1 MAGSVQVSGLH
12 VSYGANDVVRGIDL
26 ELLPGT
32 VTAIIGPSG
41 CGKSTVLRCL
51 NRLSDLTAGCQVDGS
66 ITLDGDDIFRMDP
79 VRLRRRVGMV
89 FQKPNPFPMSIR
101 ENVVY
106 GVRAQGGFKGSFM
119 PLVESSL
126 ASAALWDEVRD
137 RLQDSGTSLSLGQQQ
152 RLCIA
157 RALAVSPEV
166 MLMDEPAA
174 SLDPISTLALEQSI
188 MAMKGKYT
196 VAIVTHDMHEAQR
209 VADFTVFMYGGKIVE
224 QGETRHLFESPQR
237 SETREYLSGQIVTG
251 TRPEEPVPSVFA
263 PMS

>member
-1 MAGSVQVSGLH
+1 MAGTIQISNLH
-12 VSYGANDVVRGIDL
+12 ISYGANEVVRGIDL
-26 ELLPGT
+26 MFLPGT

-51 NRLSDLTAGCQVDGS
+51 NRMSDLTLGCKVEGS
-66 ITLDGDDIFRMDP
+66 VLLDNEDIFRMDP
-79 VRLRRRVGMV
+79 VSLRRRVGMV

-106 GVRAQGGFKGSFM
+106 GVRAQGGVQGSFM
-119 PLVESSL
+119 PLVEGAL
-126 ASAALWDEVRD
+126 TTAAIWDEVKD
-137 RLQDSGTSLSLGQQQ
+137 RLQDNATGLSLGQQQ

-174 SLDPISTLALEQSI
+174 SLDPISTAALEQSI
-188 MAMKGKYT
+188 VAMKGKYT

-209 VADFTVFMYGGKIVE
+209 ISDYTVFMYMGKVIE
-224 QGETRHLFESPQR
+224 HAETRRMFASPEQP
-237 SETREYLSGQIVTG
+237 ETREYLSGNLLT
-251 TRPEEPVPSVFA
+251 A
-263 PMS
+263 PLTA